1 VINVFPYRV
10 LELEPGHAASREAA
24 ASSPSP

>member
-10 LELEPGHAASREAA
+10 LDLEPGHPVSHHTAAT
-24 ASSPSP
+24 SP